1 MITLKAKIRKETGK
15 KVKKLREKGIL
26 PGVLYGPKTE
36 SQRLEVSQKDFEE
49 VWHQAGASSLIS
61 LEADDKKYLVLIH
74 QLQTDPITLSPV
86 HVDFF
91 QPSLKE
97 EIVAK
102 VPLVFDG
109 EAPAQKDLGGTFVRN
124 ISEVEVKALPQN
136 LPHEIRV
143 DISRLMTFENS
154 ILVKDLKVQE
164 GVKIQKNQD
173 DIVAFVASPEKV
185 EEELQKPIEEKVE
198 EVKTVEKPKK
208 EESIEPKEPAA
219 ATKTPESKEKPMPTG
234 RQAKTAK

>member
-1 MITLKAKIRKETGK
+1 MIALKVKIRKETGK

-36 SQRLEVSQKDFEE
+36 SQHLEINQKDFEE
-49 VWHQAGASSLIS
+49 VYRQAGESSLIS
-61 LEADDKKYLVLIH
+61 LEAGDKKYLVLIH
-74 QLQTDPITLSPV
+74 QLQTDPITSSPI

-102 VPLVFDG
+102 VPLVFEG
-109 EAPAQKDLGGTFVRN
+109 EASAVKELGGTFVRN

-143 DISRLMTFENS
+143 DISLLLTFENS
-154 ILVKDLKVQE
+154 ILIKDLKLQE
-164 GVKIQKNQD
+164 GVKILKGQD

-185 EEELQKPIEEKVE
+185 EEELQKPIEEEVE
-198 EVKTVEKPKK
+198 EVEKVEKPKK
-208 EESIEPKEPAA
+208 EEVIEKAKEPSSAA
-219 ATKTPESKEKPMPTG
+219 KTQEAKEKP
-234 RQAKTAK
+234 KTAK